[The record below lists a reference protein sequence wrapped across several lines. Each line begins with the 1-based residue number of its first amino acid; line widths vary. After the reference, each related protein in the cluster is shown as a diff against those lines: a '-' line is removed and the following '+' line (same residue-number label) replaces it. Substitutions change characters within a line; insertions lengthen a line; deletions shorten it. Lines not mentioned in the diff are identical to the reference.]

1 MNKILLVVLV
11 AIVSCNN
18 LRNLA
23 TFDFDTFYNELIVK
37 HNILRKKH
45 NSGEL
50 TKLDD
55 IAALA
60 QVTANGCVDAGG
72 LVHSGNSYNNQW
84 LGQNLYVCGGMTP
97 TADSVLEGWYTEEE
111 VNYDYNTGT
120 SKNGGVIGHFTQV
133 VWKSSKQI
141 GCALAKGPWLQYNG
155 FYVNVLYKIT
165 ATKATMITIP
175 CAKGKLYN

>member
-11 AIVSCNN
+11 AIISCNN

-37 HNILRKKH
+37 HNSIRVKH
-45 NSGEL
+45 NSGAL

-60 QVTANGCVDAGG
+60 QVTANGCVEAGG

-133 VWKSSKQI
+133 VWKNSKQI
-141 GCALAKGPWLQYNG
+141 GCAIAQGNWSGYRNSYYVCCNYFPGGNILGQYTK
-155 FYVNVLYKIT
+155 NVDK
-165 ATKATMITIP
+165 P
-175 CAKGKLYN
+175 SS